1 MSKKF
6 LLSTLLVTT
15 MLFTAC
21 GSDDADTDVESTQ
34 GKNVYS
40 APEFQLLVP
49 ESWEIIEK
57 GDFTSSVPSG
67 TVVAFRNN
75 VKNEIFTANISITQ
89 NDLEK
94 GMSSVDLATSS
105 LSKAKV
111 SLVDYV
117 KGEMK
122 EFEVNKGEEKINGE
136 LVHFQGRKSA
146 SEPVVQFDQLYV
158 VDGNTAFV
166 LTAAYLATEDES
178 VVKTAGE
185 MLNSFALK

>member
-15 MLFTAC
+15 MFFAAC
-21 GSDDADTDVESTQ
+21 GSGGSDTDTDPVQ

-40 APEFQLLVP
+40 ATEFQLLVP

-67 TVVAFRNN
+67 TMVAFRNN
-75 VKNEIFTANISITQ
+75 VKNEIFTANVSITQ

-94 GMSSVDLATSS
+94 GMTSADLATSS

-111 SLVDYV
+111 SLVGYV
-117 KGEMK
+117 KGELQ
-122 EFEVNKGEEKINGE
+122 EFEVNKGDEKVKGE